1 MHEPMDFVYKSHR
14 EQHKVRDD
22 AAQMVETS
30 SIPFRTKMVRCFGTY
45 YACTPWGSWSEMA
58 SGTGLFSTMAAM
70 ISSCRCFCGGR
81 GWGPLVWEMFLM
93 C

>member
-22 AAQMVETS
+22 AAQMV
-30 SIPFRTKMVRCFGTY
+30 RCFGTY
-45 YACTPWGSWSEMA
+45 CACTPWGSWSEMA
-58 SGTGLFSTMAAM
+58 RGTGLFSTMAAM
-70 ISSCRCFCGGR
+70 ISSGRCFCGGR